1 MRHLTASAVIACLAV
16 SAWPAEPT
24 PAGRPFLVTKRCS
37 VVAADPAARDK
48 APRVAALVDVAVP
61 RIAGIVGTADLRP
74 IPLII
79 YTDRTA
85 MLQAAGM
92 PPRST
97 VVGVAAL
104 PSGVIYLDGTER
116 LAGIEK
122 VVPHEVAHVLIARAV
137 GPALPAVPLWL
148 NEGIAEYAAGATASR
163 VDPIWLRAIGQGQS
177 LGIGELDRAISDRG
191 DEAGLAYAQAASIVN
206 FLVAQRGEGV
216 IADLLRAIARSEDF
230 EAALQQVTGWQ
241 QSEMESAWRRAASR
255 SWRWPLLF
263 ESQLIWFGLMVLL
276 FLAGLVRY
284 LRERR
289 RRQETPGD
297 DW

>member
-1 MRHLTASAVIACLAV
+1 M
-16 SAWPAEPT
+16 
-24 PAGRPFLVTKRCS
+24 
-37 VVAADPAARDK
+37 VAADPAARDK